1 MVRIILII
9 ALVLIGGVTYAEQG
23 FIPEPTG
30 CAYGD
35 RIPVD
40 SEKCVP
46 PVETPKQPVDVPT
59 ALETP
64 KTLPSVG
71 ADGK

>member
-1 MVRIILII
+1 VVRIIIII

-40 SEKCVP
+40 SDKCQP
-46 PVETPKQPVDVPT
+46 PVETPKQEVP

-64 KTLPSVG
+64 KTLPAVG
-71 ADGK
+71 ADCK